1 MTVEQ
6 ASRIRFARGRA
17 EYGGAAW
24 KPSHPGARGTH
35 EAQEEVL
42 DAYSYIGLERE
53 CLLRGRDP
61 DLDDLS
67 EVEQKRLDV
76 IDQLLRHLSETYKG
90 LDLLSRMLRAEDA
103 HAWEPLEAARRLG

>member
-17 EYGGAAW
+17 EYGGEEW
-24 KPSHPGARGTH
+24 KPSRPGARGTH

-42 DAYSYIGLERE
+42 DAFSYIGLERD
-53 CLLRGRDP
+53 CLLHGRDP
-61 DLDDLS
+61 EIDDLS
-67 EVEQKRLDV
+67 DLEKKRLDV
-76 IDQLLRHLSETYKG
+76 IDQLQRNLSETYKG

-103 HAWEPLEAARRLG
+103 HAWEPLKFA